1 MRTELPPYCKRL
13 RADRAAAIYA
23 DILKKLKKEKLYRD
37 PKYTASKLAKDLE
50 TNTRYIAAAV
60 LTSTGDNF
68 NTLVNSL
75 RLHDACKM
83 LTSQQHAHLSAEE
96 IGLLSGF
103 SSRQSFYR
111 AFEKVY
117 QTTPRQY
124 RLSAKSEDT
133 CTLE

>member
-1 MRTELPPYCKRL
+1 MRKELPPYCKRL
-13 RADRAAAIYA
+13 SAERAAAIYA
-23 DILKKLKKEKLYRD
+23 EIIKKLKKEKLYRD
-37 PKYTASKLAKDLE
+37 PKYTASKLAKDLQ
-50 TNTRYIAAAV
+50 TNTRYIAASV

-68 NTLVNSL
+68 STLVNSL

-83 LTSQQHAHLSAEE
+83 LSSKKHEQLSAEE

-117 QTTPRQY
+117 NITPRQY
-124 RLSAKSEDT
+124 RLSFQCKDT
-133 CTLE
+133 GATE